1 MTVDSQAPA
10 PSQPPTGTCAQ
21 ASSLARLGGD
31 AASLFVVAPLALTG
45 AVVLMLVAA
54 FLVFGQHL
62 RSTLTACRI
71 QPL

>member
-1 MTVDSQAPA
+1 M
-10 PSQPPTGTCAQ
+10 
-21 ASSLARLGGD
+21 ARLGGD